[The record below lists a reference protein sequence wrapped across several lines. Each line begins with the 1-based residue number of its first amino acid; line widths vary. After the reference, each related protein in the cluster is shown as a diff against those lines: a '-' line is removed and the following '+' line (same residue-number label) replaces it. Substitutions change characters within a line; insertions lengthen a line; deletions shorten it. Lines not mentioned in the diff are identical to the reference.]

1 MTFDEP
7 SSNTTYKTSDHSGKS
22 LAKESVMDTFMIILV
37 LIVAIVVIGG
47 LFIALFPFSIL
58 IALGLFGAL
67 YLFGLTKK

>member
-1 MTFDEP
+1 
-7 SSNTTYKTSDHSGKS
+7 
-22 LAKESVMDTFMIILV
+22 MDTFMIILV